1 MTQAVE
7 HTRCQRSTSRRRTD
21 SRPSCFL
28 GSNKLLRGPEF
39 FELAQTR
46 QCGYNLLHSLN
57 SYARLSV
64 LPNFRHPAAQRC
76 ITTDKPQAIAS
87 TTRSPKRFCNRWGPP
102 CLSLSK
108 YSKGASP
115 QGHVQPSAIIVG
127 KVCSTC
133 PLGFG
138 LLGPLELSPIAEW
151 TALGVHRV
159 FGSRLVQSLG

>member
-64 LPNFRHPAAQRC
+64 LPNFRHPAAQMYHNR
-76 ITTDKPQAIAS
+76 QAAS
-87 TTRSPKRFCNRWGPP
+87 H
-102 CLSLSK
+102 SLNHTQSK
-108 YSKGASP
+108 A
-115 QGHVQPSAIIVG
+115 
-127 KVCSTC
+127 
-133 PLGFG
+133 
-138 LLGPLELSPIAEW
+138 LL
-151 TALGVHRV
+151 
-159 FGSRLVQSLG
+159 